1 MAFLGMSHDIA
12 MLEERARRCRVEI
25 VRMVHRAQAGH
36 PGGSLSEIDLLVAL
50 YGTVLNVR
58 PNEPSWSDRDR
69 FVLSKG
75 HASPGMYALL
85 ADLGFISHEDLTTY
99 RVKGG
104 VCQGHVDMK
113 WCPGVDFSAGSLGM
127 GLSFGLGCAL
137 AARLDGSQRKAW
149 VMMGDGEVQ
158 EGSVWEAAMAAHHHS
173 VGNLKAIVDV
183 NGIQNDDFCEVQMQL
198 NDLAATWASFGW
210 SVTTVDGHN
219 MADIVEALAKVDAVN
234 DRPAVLLASTVK
246 GKGVSYMENNPA
258 FHGAAPNNEQFET
271 AMVELGEVAA

>member
-1 MAFLGMSHDIA
+1 MTDDIA
-12 MLEERARRCRVEI
+12 TLEERARRCRVEI

-36 PGGSLSEIDLLVAL
+36 PGGSLSEIDLMVGL
-50 YGTVLNVR
+50 YGTVLRVN
-58 PNEPSWSDRDR
+58 PNDPDWADRDR
-69 FVLSKG
+69 FILSKG

-85 ADLGFISHEDLTTY
+85 AEHGFISHDDLATY

-137 AARLDGSQRKAW
+137 AAKLDGSSRKAW
-149 VMMGDGEVQ
+149 VMLGDGEVQ
-158 EGSVWEAAMAAHHHS
+158 EGSVWEAAMAAHHHK

-183 NGIQNDDFCEVQMQL
+183 NGIQNDDFCEAQMQL
-198 NDLAATWASFGW
+198 HDLAATWASFGW
-210 SVTTVDGHN
+210 SVTTVDGHD
-219 MADIVEALAKVDAVN
+219 MSAVVEAIAEVNAVN

-246 GKGVSYMENNPA
+246 GKGVSFMENNPA
-258 FHGAAPNNEQFET
+258 FHGAAPNDEQFGQ
-271 AMVELGEVAA
+271 AMAELGEVMA